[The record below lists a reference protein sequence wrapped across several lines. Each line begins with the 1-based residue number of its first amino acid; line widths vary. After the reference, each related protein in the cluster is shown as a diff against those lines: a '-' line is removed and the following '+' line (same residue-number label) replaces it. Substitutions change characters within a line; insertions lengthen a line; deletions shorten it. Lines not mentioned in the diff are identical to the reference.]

1 MNMERLVTSAN
12 WVRNELL
19 IRLAHRIRDFQ
30 QLPFIVGTNP
40 HIEYVYQLYWGAFES
55 FRKFPPI
62 RKESDNMKF
71 CELLRDLLED
81 GQLVLPRLARGLSE
95 STAYYPPDQNDLDLF
110 LNRMLRSRISRRVLA
125 EQHLALTEACEHQW
139 DQTLGYGDGYVGIIF
154 VHCSAQQIV
163 NRAKSLVYQHIERYN
178 EEMTNEKFLPPE
190 IEVTIHQN
198 RQENKNEILFAYVP
212 EQLEHILYELLDNAV
227 RFTMKKYSNAN
238 YPPIKVTVSAND
250 SDVYFRISDQ
260 GGGMTKDRYERLW
273 SYQARTQL
281 GDFSGFKAID
291 KIPAS
296 IDGRAHLASQMGSR
310 HLGIGLTMSRI
321 YAEYWGG
328 ELQVITM
335 DGHGTDAYVRIPRL
349 GTNTENLGINPQ
361 NHPVFLD
368 NKTSKP
374 IPGKKTSKHKS
385 KDNKQ
390 TQEIRLQSDPL
401 HGTQKSQQQH
411 LDTSLTSK
419 SFTGSSWSESHII
432 QS

>member
-1 MNMERLVTSAN
+1 MSLLKRLNYRQLLLLNKVPSPRCCSIHTKSIIPSKQPRLVHLNSVQSNSSLHFYQNKIIEEYASQPVNPSTLRQFIFFGRQMNMERLVTSAN

-198 RQENKNEILFAYVP
+198 RQENKNEILFAYVSVYG
-212 EQLEHILYELLDNAV
+212 ILC
-227 RFTMKKYSNAN
+227 
-238 YPPIKVTVSAND
+238 KVTN
-250 SDVYFRISDQ
+250 
-260 GGGMTKDRYERLW
+260 
-273 SYQARTQL
+273 
-281 GDFSGFKAID
+281 
-291 KIPAS
+291 
-296 IDGRAHLASQMGSR
+296 
-310 HLGIGLTMSRI
+310 
-321 YAEYWGG
+321 
-328 ELQVITM
+328 
-335 DGHGTDAYVRIPRL
+335 
-349 GTNTENLGINPQ
+349 IN
-361 NHPVFLD
+361 
-368 NKTSKP
+368 
-374 IPGKKTSKHKS
+374 
-385 KDNKQ
+385 
-390 TQEIRLQSDPL
+390 
-401 HGTQKSQQQH
+401 
-411 LDTSLTSK
+411 
-419 SFTGSSWSESHII
+419 
-432 QS
+432 